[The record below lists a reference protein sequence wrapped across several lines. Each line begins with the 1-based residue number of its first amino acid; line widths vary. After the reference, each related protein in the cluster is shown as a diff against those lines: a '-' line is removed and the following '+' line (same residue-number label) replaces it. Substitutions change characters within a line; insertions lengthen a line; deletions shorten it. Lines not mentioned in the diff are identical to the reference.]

1 VASLSERRRRQ
12 LRRDAFH
19 EALKDPSAVVHLP
32 PADQPTT
39 SGAPTDD
46 SIAIQAPHKPSPV
59 QQENSSVKK
68 SSFGEQFRYRFD
80 NVMARGTGAIIAL
93 LGLVTLI
100 FILVVA
106 AILEVFHILPQGEK
120 ASQFPFGE
128 ALWQNLLR
136 TLDTGTMASDE
147 GWGYR
152 IASLIITLVGI
163 FVAASLIG
171 IISSAFDNKV
181 EDLRKGGS
189 KVLEK
194 EHTLILG
201 WSAKVFPI
209 VSELLVANESRRR
222 ASIVIL
228 ADYDKIEMDD
238 AIRSHFPKTGN
249 TRVITRSGDPMSLI
263 DLELG
268 SPGTARSVI
277 ILAPE
282 GADDP
287 DSLVI
292 KTTLAL
298 TNNPNR
304 SDKAFHIVGEIQDPQ
319 NIEAANLVGKDEAH
333 WVLASDLISR
343 ITVQTCRQ
351 SGLSVVYT
359 ELLDFDGDEIYFSE
373 QPSLVG
379 TTYFDT
385 QLAFADSTVMGIV
398 KPSGVLINP
407 PATTLY
413 EAGDQ
418 LILIAEDDST
428 IHLGGGPGVPDT
440 TSISTVTPTKK
451 KPEHT
456 LVLGYNAGLAGMLSE
471 LSEYVAPGST
481 VTAVADVKADEFDA
495 TAFPGMAVTFT
506 HGDTTSRSV
515 LEGLDVKKFDHII
528 VLAYKET
535 LDNQRADAK
544 TLITLLHL
552 RDIGERSGVDLNVV
566 SEMLDDRNR
575 ELAEVTKADDFI
587 VSDKLISLMLS
598 QVSENKQL
606 TDVFDTLFSSEG
618 SEIYLRPADLYIAPG
633 ATVDFYS
640 VLEAARRRGETAIGY
655 RIAVDA
661 HNADRAYGVS
671 VNPKKTDAITF
682 ADHDKVI
689 VLAED

>member
-1 VASLSERRRRQ
+1 MASLSERRRRQ
-12 LRRDAFH
+12 MRRDAFH
-19 EALKDPSAVVHLP
+19 AALKDSHAAVPLPPGNEKPSA
-32 PADQPTT
+32 
-39 SGAPTDD
+39 APSTD
-46 SIAIQAPHKPSPV
+46 SIAIQAPHQQESPV
-59 QQENSSVKK
+59 KK
-68 SSFGEQFRYRFD
+68 ISFGDRIRYRFD
-80 NVMARGTGAIIAL
+80 NIMARGTGAIIAL
-93 LGLVTLI
+93 LGLVTFI
-100 FILVVA
+100 FILLVA
-106 AILEVFHILPQGEK
+106 VILEVFHIFPQGDK
-120 ASQFPFGE
+120 PAQFPFGE

-136 TLDTGTMASDE
+136 TLDTGTMGSDE

-152 IASLIITLVGI
+152 VASLIITLVGI
-163 FVAASLIG
+163 FIAASLIG
-171 IISSAFDNKV
+171 IISSAFDSKV

-194 EHTLILG
+194 DHTLILG

-209 VSELLVANESRRR
+209 VSELMVANESRRR

-268 SPGTARSVI
+268 NPSGARSVI

-298 TNNPNR
+298 TNNPGRGANE
-304 SDKAFHIVGEIQDPQ
+304 FHIVGEIQDP
-319 NIEAANLVGKDEAH
+319 NNLEAANLVGKQEAH

-359 ELLDFDGDEIYFSE
+359 ELLDFDGDEIYFTE
-373 QPSLVG
+373 QPALVG
-379 TTYFDT
+379 KTYFDT
-385 QLAFADSTVMGIV
+385 QLAFSDSTVMGLV
-398 KPSGVLINP
+398 KGEEVLINP
-407 PATTLY
+407 PADTIY
-413 EAGDQ
+413 AAGDQ

-428 IHLGGGPGVPDT
+428 IHLGDDLGVPDT
-440 TSISTVTPTKK
+440 ASISSAKPLKK

-456 LVLGYNAGLAGMLSE
+456 LVLGYNSGLHAMLQE

-481 VTAVADVKADEFDA
+481 VTVVADVESPAFA
-495 TAFPGMAVTFT
+495 AFPKLPVHFT
-506 HGDTTSRSV
+506 RGDSTSRAV
-515 LEGLDVKKFDHII
+515 LESLDVKKFDHII
-528 VLAYKET
+528 VLAYKDILET
-535 LDNQRADAK
+535 QRADAR

-552 RDIGERSGVDLNVV
+552 RDIGERAGVDLSVV

-606 TDVFDTLFSSEG
+606 TGVFDTLFSSEG
-618 SEIYLRPADLYIAPG
+618 SEIYLRPAELYITPG
-633 ATVDFYS
+633 ATVNFYA

-655 RIAVDA
+655 RIAADA
-661 HNADRAYGVS
+661 HNSERAYGVA
-671 VNPKKTDAITF
+671 VNPKKADTITF
-682 ADHDKVI
+682 ADRDKVI